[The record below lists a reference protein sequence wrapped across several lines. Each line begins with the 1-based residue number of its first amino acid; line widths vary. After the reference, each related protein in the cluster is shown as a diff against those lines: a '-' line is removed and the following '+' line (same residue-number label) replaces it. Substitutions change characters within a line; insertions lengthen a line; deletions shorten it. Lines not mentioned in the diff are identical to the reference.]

1 MRGRFREARNL
12 VNTRSACPIG
22 RGQPACHRTDRSIIP
37 IHVLDPLHPCD
48 RFVIIDSRKPKF
60 AFHKNFL
67 ASRID
72 RGKRVHSLSRHRSRR
87 LRRASVGL
95 FSQLQSPV
103 VGERL
108 LYMVANQKI
117 VAAIN
122 EQMGNEFSAMLQYYA
137 IAAHFGA
144 EGLRELSAHFYKQ
157 AEEEKEHALRFI
169 QFVIDT
175 GARVKIP
182 AVSAPQ
188 AHFEVA
194 EDAVK
199 LSLEQEEQVTTQ
211 INALVS
217 MAKAESDYTA
227 DNFLQWFIKEQ
238 LEEVASMG
246 QLLRVV
252 QRAGEGNLLRVEE
265 YLAREK
271 DGGAVLS
278 EEQ

>member
-1 MRGRFREARNL
+1 MRIS
-12 VNTRSACPIG
+12 T
-22 RGQPACHRTDRSIIP
+22 TY
-37 IHVLDPLHPCD
+37 
-48 RFVIIDSRKPKF
+48 
-60 AFHKNFL
+60 
-67 ASRID
+67 
-72 RGKRVHSLSRHRSRR
+72 
-87 LRRASVGL
+87 SVVGTQVVV

-103 VGERL
+103 VGETL
-108 LYMVANQKI
+108 FNMVANEKI

-122 EQMGNEFSAMLQYYA
+122 EQIGNEFSAMLQYYA

-144 EGLRELSAHFYKQ
+144 EALPELSAHFYKQ
-157 AEEEKEHALRFI
+157 AEEEKAHALRFI

-175 GARVKIP
+175 GARVNIP
-182 AVSAPQ
+182 AVPAPQ
-188 AHFEVA
+188 SHFKAA

-211 INALVS
+211 INALLS

-265 YLAREK
+265 SLAREK
-271 DGGAVLS
+271 DSRFALS
-278 EEQ
+278 KEE

>member
-1 MRGRFREARNL
+1 M
-12 VNTRSACPIG
+12 TTS
-22 RGQPACHRTDRSIIP
+22 
-37 IHVLDPLHPCD
+37 
-48 RFVIIDSRKPKF
+48 
-60 AFHKNFL
+60 
-67 ASRID
+67 
-72 RGKRVHSLSRHRSRR
+72 
-87 LRRASVGL
+87 
-95 FSQLQSPV
+95 
-103 VGERL
+103 
-108 LYMVANQKI
+108 QKI

-122 EQMGNEFSAMLQYYA
+122 EQMGNEFGAMLQYYA

-144 EGLRELSAHFYKQ
+144 EGLPELSTHFYTQ

-199 LSLEQEEQVTTQ
+199 LSLQQEEQVTTQ

-252 QRAGEGNLLRVEE
+252 QRAGEGNLLCVEE

-271 DGGAVLS
+271 DSGVALS
-278 EEQ
+278 VDE

>member
-1 MRGRFREARNL
+1 MLPQSAQRKTMADRLEKDKELVMKSERQIEA
-12 VNTRSACPIG
+12 ACGLSVQTFTP
-22 RGQPACHRTDRSIIP
+22 D
-37 IHVLDPLHPCD
+37 
-48 RFVIIDSRKPKF
+48 
-60 AFHKNFL
+60 
-67 ASRID
+67 
-72 RGKRVHSLSRHRSRR
+72 LSR
-87 LRRASVGL
+87 LRL

-103 VGERL
+103 VGERVL
-108 LYMVANQKI
+108 SMVVNGKI
-117 VAAIN
+117 IAAIN

-144 EGLRELSAHFYKQ
+144 EGLRELSAYFYRQ

-175 GARVKIP
+175 GARVRIP

-199 LSLEQEEQVTTQ
+199 LSLEQEEEVTIQ
-211 INALVS
+211 INTLMS
-217 MAKAESDYTA
+217 MAKAESDYTT

-265 YLAREK
+265 YLARER
-271 DGGAVLS
+271 DSGGDLS
-278 EEQ
+278 EEE